1 MREAKALKKGEKV
14 RRRCRH
20 NTISL
25 HQLRRHGMLVI
36 YTLFDSLAQIIPPP
50 IVALEP
56 MPSHFYPVPYLQRW
70 KASRY

>member
-36 YTLFDSLAQIIPPP
+36 YTMFDSLAQTIPPP
-50 IVALEP
+50 IAAHERT
-56 MPSHFYPVPYLQRW
+56 PSRFYPIPYLQRW
-70 KASRY
+70 KTSRY